1 MSTSPHLPLW
11 PQRSRFEGV
20 VRRQVRGID
29 LTAHSVAVLTPSLS
43 ALGTGMLMPLWV
55 GPGFWVS
62 IVLGFALALCMA
74 STVSEFA
81 QRLASGGSLYTYTA
95 KGLRPSLALTAAS
108 ALLIGYGLVIAA
120 GVTGAVSR
128 GGRAW
133 EAFGGQRPE
142 LDAAGVW
149 AVLAV
154 LVCLAV
160 IARGIAAASRMTI
173 VVETVSVLTLLVV
186 LLHLTLTHG
195 VPALAVLSLTDASP
209 QRVLAGAAI
218 IAGLTV
224 AFESSTALGLEA
236 RRPMRDVPRSLHRSL
251 LLTGVLVLSAS
262 IVSTVVP
269 RPDGSTA
276 MTFRWFRPGEVVSLM
291 DGLVLAVM
299 SLSFLALAV
308 CAWNSTARVVFSLAR
323 EGLLPTPLGRTTDRG
338 VPWAAVLCLVP
349 LVLTPS
355 TLGALTTD
363 ALHLGAWDLLR
374 LAVPVLGV
382 ASVLTCVA
390 VVGFLHRIDELHS
403 RPLALAAT
411 AAAGSSAASVHLLRT
426 EYSET
431 PSTVTLSAA
440 LAVVLVAVTAVWHR
454 RTRAQLDGSDAV
466 IGAHDV
472 PLRSDV
478 LPLTSGE
485 QR

>member
-1 MSTSPHLPLW
+1 MSDSPYLHLW
-11 PQRSRFEGV
+11 PHRSRFDGV

-43 ALGTGMLMPLWV
+43 ALGTGMLMPIWV

-62 IVLGFALALCMA
+62 IVLGFGLALCVA

-95 KGLRPSLALTAAS
+95 KGLRPPLALAAAS
-108 ALLIGYGLVIAA
+108 ALLLGYALVIAA

-142 LDAAGVW
+142 PDAAAVW
-149 AVLAV
+149 TVLTV

-173 VVETVSVLTLLVV
+173 AVETVSVLTLLAV
-186 LLHLTLTHG
+186 LLHLTLTYG
-195 VPALAVLSLTDASP
+195 TPALEVLSLSDASP

-218 IAGLTV
+218 VAGLTV

-236 RRPMRDVPRSLHRSL
+236 RRPMRDVPRSLHHSL
-251 LLTGVLVLSAS
+251 VLTGALVLAAS
-262 IVSTVVP
+262 VVSTVVP
-269 RPDGSTA
+269 HPDGTTT
-276 MTFRWFRPGEVVSLM
+276 MTFRWFRPEEVVSPL

-323 EGLLPTPLGRTTDRG
+323 EGLVPAGLGRTTHRG
-338 VPWAAVLCLVP
+338 VPWPAVLCLVP
-349 LVLTPS
+349 LVLAPS
-355 TLGALTTD
+355 ALGVFTD
-363 ALHLGAWDLLR
+363 GSLHLGAWDLLR
-374 LAVPVLGV
+374 LAVPVLGI
-382 ASVLTCVA
+382 ALVLTCVA
-390 VVGFLHRIDELHS
+390 VVGFLHRIDELHP
-403 RPLALAAT
+403 RPLALAVV
-411 AAAGSSAASVHLLRT
+411 AALGSCAASVHLLRT
-426 EYSET
+426 ELAES
-431 PSTVTLSAA
+431 PATLVLAAA
-440 LAVVLVAVTAVWHR
+440 LAVGLLGITVAWHR
-454 RTRAQLDGSDAV
+454 RTRTRLDHHSAV
-466 IGAHDV
+466 IGTHDV
-472 PLRSDV
+472 PLRCDV
-478 LPLTSGE
+478 LPLSTGE